1 MADKTPVKATF
12 SGTTVSGL
20 AEFVSTDTIPVLNG
34 GTGLSAVGTAKQ
46 FLRVNSGG
54 SVLEYANLDTL
65 ENDVDAQG
73 NAISG
78 AQLKAF
84 NEGIATEVTATTGT
98 TALDLSSF
106 NVFQVDVQGTVTLN
120 FTNFTASTAANASII
135 LRNTTGTPAVSFQ
148 VNGNAVTPLTSKGL
162 TYSPTTGG
170 NKDLLGFVIVST
182 SVVFMNFLQ
191 DFQ

>member
-1 MADKTPVKATF
+1 MADKTPIKATF
-12 SGTTVSGL
+12 SGTTVTGL
-20 AEFVSTDTIPVLNG
+20 AEFVSTDTIPVTHG
-34 GTGLSAVGTAKQ
+34 GTGLAAVGSSKQ

-65 ENDVDAQG
+65 ENNVDAQG
-73 NAISG
+73 NAITG

-84 NEGIATEVTATTGT
+84 NEGIATEVTATSGT
-98 TALDLSSF
+98 TALDLDTF

-120 FTNFTASTAANASII
+120 FTNFTASTAANATII

-148 VNGNAVTPLTSKGL
+148 VNGSAVTPLTSKGL
-162 TYSPTTGG
+162 SYTPTTGG